1 MVAISQTEEDD
12 WRKICEQRALG
23 MLTHGCERVHALVW
37 IVNGEYLQ
45 SGDEL
50 QFAVV
55 NQSSLT
61 KTETR
66 NSETQSISNGVT
78 GPGGAETQAFTCTQ
92 GTSTHTFRWSGST
105 SETDSH
111 NVWLNTPKP
120 CHQVNIIFS
129 LPQPLPFLAAQRNQL
144 PCSPSAAL
152 MIT

>member
-1 MVAISQTEEDD
+1 MSA
-12 WRKICEQRALG
+12 KG
-23 MLTHGCERVHALVW
+23 VHALVW

-50 QFAVV
+50 QFAIV

-61 KTETR
+61 KPETR
-66 NSETQSISNGVT
+66 NSETQSIRNGVT
-78 GPGGAETQAFTCTQ
+78 GQDGAETQTFTCTQ
-92 GTSTHTFRWSGST
+92 GTSTHTFRWSSST
-105 SETDSH
+105 SEADSH

-129 LPQPLPFLAAQRNQL
+129 LSQLL

-152 MIT
+152 MITQQHRVHCILL